1 MVVSIL
7 VPIYNV
13 APYIERC
20 ARSLFEQTYKDIE
33 FIFVNDATPDNSIDI
48 LNRVMKEYPGFSE
61 KSVIINH
68 DSNMGVASAR
78 NTAVSTA
85 TGEYILHVDSD
96 DWIEK
101 DAVELMLNVATKH
114 DADIV
119 YSDFVEVRT
128 TGTNILVNPNIND
141 PSQYTKSLLK
151 RKSLTHIIGKLI
163 RRSVI
168 IDNNLS
174 AVDGINQG
182 EDYLLIPKIAYHS
195 DKVAKVDKPI
205 YNYNRLNVN
214 SYTAN
219 VGETGIDNYI
229 KVQSLLVE
237 FFSKIPDADKYNDTI
252 EQSCIFNKL
261 TCFYSGP
268 LSSYKKISSLYKDIN
283 WRKMD
288 LKMKQRLI
296 LALSDFNM
304 LRTVHYLISIANRNK
319 R

>member
-1 MVVSIL
+1 MST
-7 VPIYNV
+7 
-13 APYIERC
+13 YIERC

-33 FIFVNDATPDNSIDI
+33 FIFVNDATPDNSVDI
-48 LNRVMKEYPGFSE
+48 LNRVMKEYNGILE
-61 KSVIINH
+61 KVVIINH
-68 DSNMGVASAR
+68 DNNRGLASAR
-78 NTAVSTA
+78 NTAISA
-85 TGEYILHVDSD
+85 AKGEYILHVDSD
-96 DWIEK
+96 DWLEK

-119 YSDFVEVRT
+119 YSDFIEVRK
-128 TGTNILVNPNIND
+128 TGINILVNPNIDD

-163 RRSVI
+163 RRSII
-168 IDNNLS
+168 IDNNLM

-182 EDYLLIPKIAYHS
+182 EDYLIIPKIAYHS
-195 DKVAKVDKPI
+195 DRVAKVDKPI

-219 VGETGIDNYI
+219 VNESGIDSFI
-229 KVQSLLVE
+229 KVQSLLVD
-237 FFSKIPDADKYNDTI
+237 FFSKIPDADKYKDTI
-252 EQSCIFNKL
+252 QQSCIFNKL

-268 LSSYKKISSLYKDIN
+268 FSSYKKISSLYRDIN
-283 WRKMD
+283 WKKMD

-296 LALSDFNM
+296 LVLSDFNM
-304 LRTVHYLISIANRNK
+304 LRTIHYLISIATRNK